1 MHRTQLQR
9 LRTLL
14 YSTAAAL
21 ALVATG
27 VGPATAALTPTA
39 GVPATHATAS
49 HGSSFHGTAG
59 KRHHHPPQR
68 IDYVNLGDSYSAGFG
83 SGNIVAGPF
92 PGCLQGDGPTHVT
105 RLAARPGVR
114 LIANAACA
122 GATPS
127 DVATVAAGLKPQ
139 LAAAEL
145 VTLTLG
151 GNDLDFRGIATA
163 CSTQGTAQACALA
176 TTTARRAMPGITSDV
191 RSTLRKID
199 RSTRARILVLGY
211 PRLFSPQ
218 FGDNAVITAGNA
230 RALNRLA
237 DQLNRAVRAGTRGH
251 ASFVPVTS
259 AFTWHGIGSPV
270 SWIHLNPLN
279 PADPVNLHPT
289 TAGYLY
295 GYYPAVLRKAQLH
308 RLAR

>member
-1 MHRTQLQR
+1 MHRTQPSR
-9 LRTLL
+9 PTTLIF
-14 YSTAAAL
+14 TAAVAL

-27 VGPATAALTPTA
+27 IGPATAA
-39 GVPATHATAS
+39 VPAGSIPSATAAS
-49 HGSSFHGTAG
+49 AASPHGSAG
-59 KRHHHPPQR
+59 KRHHPAPR

-83 SGNIVAGPF
+83 SGNITDGPF
-92 PGCLQGDGPTHVT
+92 EGCLQGDGPTHVT

-114 LIANAACA
+114 LLANAACA

-127 DVATVAAGLKPQ
+127 DVASVAAGLKPQ

-151 GNDLDFRGIATA
+151 GNDLDLGGTVAA
-163 CSTQGTAQACALA
+163 CSTQGTQGACDEAVA
-176 TTTARRAMPGITSDV
+176 VARRAMPGIAADV
-191 RSTLRKID
+191 RSTLRQID
-199 RSTRARILVLGY
+199 HATRGRILVLGY

-218 FGDNAVITAGNA
+218 FGDNAVITAANA

-237 DQLNRAVRAGTRGH
+237 DQLNRAVRTGARGH

-259 AFTWHGIGSPV
+259 AFTWHGIGSWAP
-270 SWIHLNPLN
+270 WIHLNPQN

-295 GYYPAVLRKAQLH
+295 GYYPAVLHQAQLH

>member
-1 MHRTQLQR
+1 MHRTQLRR

-21 ALVATG
+21 ALVAAG
-27 VGPATAALTPTA
+27 GGPATAAP
-39 GVPATHATAS
+39 VPASALSASHATTS
-49 HGSSFHGTAG
+49 HGAVG
-59 KRHHHPPQR
+59 KRHHHPQR

-105 RLAARPGVR
+105 QLAARPGVR

-122 GATPS
+122 GATPA
-127 DVATVAAGLKPQ
+127 DVATVAAGLRPQ

-151 GNDLDFRGIATA
+151 GNNLDFGGTVAA
-163 CSTQGTAQACALA
+163 CSTQGTAPACTQAMAV
-176 TTTARRAMPGITSDV
+176 ARRAMPGITSDV
-191 RSTLRKID
+191 RSTLRQVD
-199 RSTRARILVLGY
+199 RATHARILVLGY

-218 FGDNAVITAGNA
+218 FGDNAVITSSNA

-251 ASFVPVTS
+251 ASFVPV
-259 AFTWHGIGSPV
+259 AHAYTWHGIGSPV
-270 SWIHLNPLN
+270 SWIHLNPQN

-295 GYYPAVLRKAQLH
+295 GYYPAVLRHAQLH